1 MPNFW
6 KWSLYPPP
14 RCNIVNTRSCQS
26 LIFSKSTLFV
36 RIILACLHFIEN
48 VQRQKKNK
56 TKEGKKYIHINF
68 PKFSLGSEVVQQV
81 AVDPGGDSLLLGEGV
96 QTLFGFGKIVWYN
109 FGYAILCIL
118 RIFLRVAFEKIW
130 QGGCKV
136 EYFSKI
142 LKCSRKKLL
151 TIPLDYV
158 AKWVCFWGLKI
169 SWI

>member
-1 MPNFW
+1 MHTQTFLLHFLIIILILPNFW

-68 PKFSLGSEVVQQV
+68 R
-81 AVDPGGDSLLLGEGV
+81 EGV
-96 QTLFGFGKIVWYN
+96 QTIFGFGKIVWYN